1 MHDNIN
7 NIDWCYDQFNCI
19 NDKKLTITIN
29 RSTRVIDTVV
39 SQTAPFDNEQQS
51 INTAY
56 LHFVEGLPVL
66 DAILL

>member
-1 MHDNIN
+1 MIILIILIGAMIN
-7 NIDWCYDQFNCI
+7 LIASMTKNY
-19 NDKKLTITIN
+19 
-29 RSTRVIDTVV
+29 TVV
-39 SQTAPFDNEQQS
+39 WQTAPFDNEQQS

>member
-1 MHDNIN
+1 MLHI
-7 NIDWCYDQFNCI
+7 
-19 NDKKLTITIN
+19 
-29 RSTRVIDTVV
+29 STVV
-39 SQTAPFDNEQQS
+39 GQTAPFDNEHQS

>member
-1 MHDNIN
+1 MIN
-7 NIDWCYDQFNCI
+7 LIASMTKN
-19 NDKKLTITIN
+19 
-29 RSTRVIDTVV
+29 
-39 SQTAPFDNEQQS
+39 NEQQS